1 MPRYHMNRAEQEITD
16 QALLVEILRQGKYLT
31 IAMCRDDQPYIVALS
46 YGYDEKGGVLYF
58 HCALRGLKIDLIRE
72 NPEVCA
78 TVIEDRGYKMGRCE
92 QAYRSVV
99 VWGTMHVVEEL
110 DEKKQGMEV
119 LLNHLEDDPDQV
131 KERSL
136 KSDDAYEEVGILRLD
151 IKEMTGKQ
159 GE

>member
-1 MPRYHMNRAEQEITD
+1 MARYHMNRAEQEIKD
-16 QALLVEILRQGKYLT
+16 QALLVEILRTGKYLT
-31 IAMCRDDQPYIVALS
+31 IAMCRGGQPHIVTLS
-46 YGYDEKGGVLYF
+46 YGYDEKRGALYF
-58 HCALRGLKIDLIRE
+58 HCALEGLKIDLIRH

-99 VWGTMHVVEEL
+99 LWGSMHVVK
-110 DEKKQGMEV
+110 DSGEKKHGMEV
-119 LLNHLEDDPDQV
+119 LLNHLEDDPDEV

-136 KSDDAYEEVGILRLD
+136 KSDEAYEGVGILRLD